1 MRLNGKELSK
11 IERAGEKYDE
21 ITSSIFFKH
30 YLNRRIKLIEDNLR
44 REEVKHAL
52 DLGCGTGTLITI
64 LKKYSILSVGIDLSI
79 NALKKCRGKVL
90 IPLVRGN
97 VWNLPFKDNSFDLVL
112 ISGVLHHVPRMV
124 ELVFDEVQRILRFGG
139 KIIIDEPNKSNP
151 YWFFIMNKYEAD
163 PLGSE
168 KALDVRRLMK
178 SLEKS
183 GFVVCN
189 VKFYGLTPNISNS
202 TLLHFFN
209 KLETVIENTFL
220 SIMSA
225 RFFLTVKRSHR
236 RKLND

>member
-1 MRLNGKELSK
+1 M
-11 IERAGEKYDE
+11 
-21 ITSSIFFKH
+21 
-30 YLNRRIKLIEDNLR
+30 EDNLR
-44 REEVKHAL
+44 SEEAKRAL
-52 DLGCGTGTLITI
+52 DLGCGTGTLITL
-64 LKKYSILSVGIDLSI
+64 LKKHSIFPVGIDLSI

-90 IPLVRGN
+90 VPLVRGN
-97 VWNLPFKDNSFDLVL
+97 VWNLPFKDHSFDLVL

-124 ELVFDEVQRILRFGG
+124 ESVFDEVQRILRFGG
-139 KIIIDEPNKSNP
+139 KVIIDEPNKSNP

-168 KALDVRRLMK
+168 KPLDIRRLTK

-183 GFVVCN
+183 GFVVCSI
-189 VKFYGLTPNISNS
+189 KFYGLTPNVSNN

-209 KLETVIENTFL
+209 KFETVIEKTFL

-225 RFFLTVKRSHR
+225 RFLLTVKRPHR